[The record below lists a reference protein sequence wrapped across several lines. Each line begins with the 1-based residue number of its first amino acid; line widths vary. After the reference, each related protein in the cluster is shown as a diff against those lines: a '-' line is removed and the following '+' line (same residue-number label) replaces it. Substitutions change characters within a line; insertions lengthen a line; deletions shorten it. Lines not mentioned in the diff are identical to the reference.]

1 MSTAPVKTLIDEQL
15 EEVEF
20 AGKTKESAQ
29 KLARRLGFDGPPSR
43 YGWVA
48 PGIWLLRYHAPL
60 GDRHASS

>member
-1 MSTAPVKTLIDEQL
+1 MSQPIVKSLIDEQV

-29 KLARRLGFDGPPSR
+29 RLAQRLGFDGPPAR

-48 PGIWLLRYHAPL
+48 PGIWLLCYQAPTSP
-60 GDRHASS
+60 RHPQ